1 MVLITPE
8 IDETNDLLIVRFPK
22 KAGLPGF
29 AVKLNSDESEIRTWD
44 K

>member
-8 IDETNDLLIVRFPK
+8 INETNNLLIVRFPK
-22 KAGLPGF
+22 QAGLPGF
-29 AVKLNSDESEIRTWD
+29 AVKLHADESEIRTWH